1 MLGHNSNALMP
12 WSFKKN
18 DLWNFQRFLTS
29 VIYDTFRCWILEVQW
44 INFFYFIFNFFWI
57 YLSLFLD
64 NDALILD
71 FSQVFCSCNLVKHW
85 VYFSEVL
92 KNVVQILHIQVY
104 RISFNMPVHF
114 NGRWKSPQNVD
125 NSIFQ
130 VVVLIFHLK
139 SASMGYR
146 PIDSMMPYL

>member
-29 VIYDTFRCWILEVQW
+29 VIYDTFRCLILEVQW

-64 NDALILD
+64 NDALILH

-104 RISFNMPVHF
+104 RISFNLPVHF

-146 PIDSMMPYL
+146 PKISV

>member
-29 VIYDTFRCWILEVQW
+29 VIYDTFRCLILEVQW

-64 NDALILD
+64 NDALILY

-104 RISFNMPVHF
+104 RISFNLPVHF

>member
-29 VIYDTFRCWILEVQW
+29 VIYDTFRCLILEVQW
-44 INFFYFIFNFFWI
+44 INFFYFILNFFLI
-57 YLSLFLD
+57 YLSFFLD

-104 RISFNMPVHF
+104 RISFNLPVHF

>member
-12 WSFKKN
+12 WSLKKKWFMK
-18 DLWNFQRFLTS
+18 LSKVLTS
-29 VIYDTFRCWILEVQW
+29 VIYGTFRCWILEVQW

-92 KNVVQILHIQVY
+92 KNVVQIFHIQVF
-104 RISFNMPVHF
+104 RISFNLPVHF
-114 NGRWKSPQNVD
+114 NGRWKSPRM
-125 NSIFQ
+125 
-130 VVVLIFHLK
+130 LIILF
-139 SASMGYR
+139 SRWWFSFF
-146 PIDSMMPYL
+146 I

>member
-29 VIYDTFRCWILEVQW
+29 VIYDTLRCLILEVQW
-44 INFFYFIFNFFWI
+44 INFFYFILNFFWI

-64 NDALILD
+64 NDALILH

-92 KNVVQILHIQVY
+92 KNVVQILRIQVY

>member
-12 WSFKKN
+12 WSLKKN

-44 INFFYFIFNFFWI
+44 INFLYFIFNFFWI

-71 FSQVFCSCNLVKHW
+71 FSQVFCSCNLVKHLECTFLK
-85 VYFSEVL
+85 FSKMWYRFCIFRSIEYHL
-92 KNVVQILHIQVY
+92 TCQYISMAGGSLRRMLIILFS
-104 RISFNMPVHF
+104 RWWFSFF
-114 NGRWKSPQNVD
+114 
-125 NSIFQ
+125 I
-130 VVVLIFHLK
+130 
-139 SASMGYR
+139 
-146 PIDSMMPYL
+146 